1 MWVYPQQSVNE
12 NQDVGSLFSTSNPMG
27 LAILVVLMKV
37 IIIMRFLRTRSKKKK
52 MAKSNPN
59 KNNSNFIDLLD
70 NVKKDDE
77 FQKKKDNQ
85 EKTWYL
91 DLE

>member
-1 MWVYPQQSVNE
+1 MSLPQQPVNE
-12 NQDVGSLFSTSNPMG
+12 NQDVGSLFSTCNPMG
-27 LAILVVLMKV
+27 LAVLVVLIIV

-59 KNNSNFIDLLD
+59 KNNSNFIDLVD

-77 FQKKKDNQ
+77 FQKKKDGQ
-85 EKTWYL
+85 KKT
-91 DLE
+91 